1 MNSILL
7 KKHVF
12 KHFVSL
18 SYSIDLNYKYCGC
31 QRLRGLIGLL
41 PLIFKQ
47 KMGIQKK
54 RYALFVC
61 LFFGG
66 NLYKNK
72 MDNNI
77 IKSWR
82 LTLIFKL
89 NSKI

>member
-54 RYALFVC
+54 YMLCLFV
-61 LFFGG
+61 FFFWG

-72 MDNNI
+72 MDNDI

-82 LTLIFKL
+82 FDF
-89 NSKI
+89 NF

>member
-1 MNSILL
+1 MSET
-7 KKHVF
+7 
-12 KHFVSL
+12 
-18 SYSIDLNYKYCGC
+18 
-31 QRLRGLIGLL
+31 QRLNWSFAFNLQTKDGDS
-41 PLIFKQ
+41 
-47 KMGIQKK
+47 KK